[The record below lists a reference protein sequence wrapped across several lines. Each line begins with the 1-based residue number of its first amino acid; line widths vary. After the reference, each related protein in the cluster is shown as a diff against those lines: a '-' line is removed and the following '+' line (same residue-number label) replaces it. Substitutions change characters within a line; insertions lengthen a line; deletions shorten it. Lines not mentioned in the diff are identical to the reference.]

1 MPVPGPGYDIRVT
14 TATTTRFGGLTIHHD
29 ERVLLPRPWTQA
41 QSRWAAH
48 LASGAP
54 EQTALELC
62 TGAGHIGLLLAAL
75 SGVRVVAVDVDPV
88 AGEFARVNAEEA
100 GLAERFEVR
109 VGSMD
114 RVLGD
119 QERFGVVLADP
130 PWVPRAETGRYPE
143 DPLLAIDGGDDG
155 LDVARLCLTVSARH
169 LLPGGHVV
177 IQLGSEAQA
186 ETLCADLPDGLHRQ
200 EVRTCEGGVLV
211 HLRSD

>member
-1 MPVPGPGYDIRVT
+1 MT
-14 TATTTRFGGLTIHHD
+14 TATTTTFGGLTIHHD

-48 LASGAP
+48 LATGAP
-54 EQTALELC
+54 GQDALELC

-75 SGVRVVAVDVDPV
+75 SEVRVVAVDIDPV
-88 AGEFARVNAEEA
+88 AGEFARANAEEA

-109 VGSMD
+109 VGAVD

-119 QERFGVVLADP
+119 GERFGLVVADP
-130 PWVPRAETGRYPE
+130 PWVPRAETGRFPE
-143 DPLLAIDGGDDG
+143 DPLPAIDGGHDG

-177 IQLGSEAQA
+177 IQLGSVAQA
-186 ETLCADLPDGLHRQ
+186 ETLCADLPDGLQPR
-200 EVRTCEGGVLV
+200 EARTCEGGVLV
-211 HLRSD
+211 HLTSG